1 MSVSIE
7 LCDIINFWLLID
19 VCFLLLHV
27 SFILDCLMYFFHYSV
42 LRVRF
47 DNKIYISVQ
56 QSYNKIAFAV
66 GIFRATLSFVVVGN
80 VRAYLTI

>member
-1 MSVSIE
+1 M
-7 LCDIINFWLLID
+7 FPFTA
-19 VCFLLLHV
+19 CFLYFGLSHV
-27 SFILDCLMYFFHYSV
+27 FFFHYSV